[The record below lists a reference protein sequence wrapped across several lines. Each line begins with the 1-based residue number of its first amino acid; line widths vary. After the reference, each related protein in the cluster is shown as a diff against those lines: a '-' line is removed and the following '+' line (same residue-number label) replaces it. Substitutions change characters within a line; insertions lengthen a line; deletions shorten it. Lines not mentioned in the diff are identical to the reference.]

1 MKGSKLKNGY
11 RAAGVM
17 LIAGC
22 MAATLYLSGCSTT
35 AGTEATGKTTWN
47 QEGAPELSKNVIF
60 NNNRLAGNIEI
71 VDMKSFMAGNM
82 MMAQVSIHSRN
93 RDTVP
98 IQYKF
103 AWFDV
108 QGMEIGANSGAWK
121 PYLVYGRETR
131 TIQGVAPDPRAREF
145 KLKIREPDAADN

>member
-1 MKGSKLKNGY
+1 MKGFMLKNGC
-11 RAAGVM
+11 RTAGVM
-17 LIAGC
+17 LIAGW
-22 MAATLYLSGCSTT
+22 MAASLCLNGCSTT

-47 QEGAPELSKNVIF
+47 QEGAPELSKNIIF
-60 NNNRLAGNIEI
+60 NNNSLAGNIEI

-108 QGMEIGANSGAWK
+108 QGMEIGANTGAWK
-121 PYLVYGRETR
+121 PYLVYGKETR